1 VTAGKDANFAVWVWS
16 AKAPSNGVSVSVG
29 IDYAMYVQDPSFTV
43 CPDASGQ
50 TCKLGHVPVGQA
62 DELQVRV
69 PVGSKAALGE
79 QVQLI
84 ATATSSTSSFS
95 GSATDVVVT
104 ASSGSTQPTSS
115 APGPVLPP
123 VTLPPVAQPGV
134 TPGNPAGLFPT
145 VAPASPATSAPALP
159 PAKPRKTVRVAD
171 VAATVPLDPRLIGS
185 QLVGLAVLAG
195 AVAVAIARLSLR
207 TPKPPED
214 RSEG

>member
-1 VTAGKDANFAVWVWS
+1 
-16 AKAPSNGVSVSVG
+16 VSVG

-69 PVGSKAALGE
+69 PVGAKAALGE

-84 ATATSSTSSFS
+84 ATATASTSSFS

-104 ASSGSTQPTSS
+104 ASSGPTTQPTTS

-123 VTLPPVAQPGV
+123 VTLPPVAQTGV

-145 VAPASPATSAPALP
+145 VSPASPATSAPTVP
-159 PAKPRKTVRVAD
+159 SAKPRKTVRVAD
-171 VAATVPLDPRLIGS
+171 VAATVPLDPRLIGG

-214 RSEG
+214 RNDG